1 MVDVFYLKV
10 AVIAISAA
18 SIVISLL
25 TIRATN
31 RSRERWIAL
40 GRRYGTVHAR
50 RLYMDGR
57 LSADVLARL
66 EASR

>member
-1 MVDVFYLKV
+1 MTVLAYLKL
-10 AVIAISAA
+10 AVLVVSAA
-18 SIVISLL
+18 SIVGSLL

-31 RSRERWIAL
+31 RFRERWIAC

-57 LSADVLARL
+57 LPADVLARL